1 MGWGGWQYIR
11 TGRIKSETIKIRQLL
26 ESQSQQRSH
35 QMDRYWYDLGYYNG
49 WYARDANKGEISGP
63 SGDGDKD

>member
-26 ESQSQQRSH
+26 EGQQRS
-35 QMDRYWYDLGYYNG
+35 QQNDRYWYDLGYYYG
-49 WYARDANKGEISGP
+49 WYARDNANKGEISGP